1 MNGMVSYGTS
11 DGATQKQWVEPH
23 SPYPAW
29 LTDIAGIFI
38 YSLNSHPLNTL
49 YRHTS
54 TSWDIQSI
62 EQKTKFQQK

>member
-11 DGATQKQWVEPH
+11 DSAIQKQWVEPH
-23 SPYPAW
+23 SSYPAW

-38 YSLNSHPLNTL
+38 YSLNSHPLNTQ
-49 YRHTS
+49 YQHTS

-62 EQKTKFQQK
+62 EQKTKVQQK